1 MTQVTVVIPHYND
14 LKGLSRCLDAL
25 ARQTYPAAGFEVV
38 VADNNS
44 PIERRALEEAI
55 GGRAK
60 LVIVKEPGAG
70 PARNGGVVAATGSVV
85 AFTDSDCVPNP
96 DWLSEGVRALEN
108 VDIVGGRMKVLVSDP
123 QRMTPTE
130 AFERVFAFDNE
141 RYVKQKQFTVTANL
155 ICHKSTLARVGE
167 FRIGVSE
174 DLEWCHRARD
184 LGFKLGYAPGA
195 IVGHPARETW
205 PDLRKKWLRMNRETY
220 QLYRQRSFGSLRWL
234 LRTALLPLSAVA
246 HVPRVLIHPELTSA
260 RQRVLAIVVLFRL
273 RFWRTADSLQLLWLG
288 SN

>member
-1 MTQVTVVIPHYND
+1 MTQITVVIPHYND
-14 LKGLSRCLDAL
+14 LRGLSRCLDAL
-25 ARQTYPAAGFEVV
+25 ARQTYPAEQYEII

-44 PIERRALEEAI
+44 PVERRDLDDAI

-60 LVIVKEPGAG
+60 LVIVTEQGAG
-70 PARNGGVVAATGSVV
+70 PARNGGVVAANGSVL

-96 DWLSEGVRALEN
+96 DWLSEGMHALEKA
-108 VDIVGGRMKVLVSDP
+108 DIVGGKMRVIVSDP

-141 RYVKQKQFTVTANL
+141 RYVKQKQFSVTANL
-155 ICHKSTLARVGE
+155 ICRRSTLATVGGFRV
-167 FRIGVSE
+167 GVSE
-174 DLEWCHRARD
+174 DIEWCHRARD
-184 LGFKLGYAPGA
+184 LGFRLGYAPTA

-234 LRTALLPLSAVA
+234 LRTVLLPVSAVA
-246 HVPRVLIHPELTSA
+246 HVPRVLTHPELTSA
-260 RQRVLAIVVLFRL
+260 RQRLLAISVLFRL
-273 RFWRTADSLQLLWLG
+273 RFWRVADSLQLLWLS